1 MSQPNRLQYILAI
14 IVAITWLGVTFIPF
28 FSPNENDVR
37 MAVGVQAAIMTAD
50 FMRGIMVSAA
60 ALIVG
65 FSLASTALMSMGRRL
80 GKVYNV
86 PDWVRFLFLIGYNIL
101 LVSVIVGRW
110 NSIGEPMTIASV
122 IAFAGL
128 TLNVISVLAYSWF
141 VKEVK

>member
-1 MSQPNRLQYILAI
+1 M
-14 IVAITWLGVTFIPF
+14 
-28 FSPNENDVR
+28 E
-37 MAVGVQAAIMTAD
+37 IMTAD

>member
-1 MSQPNRLQYILAI
+1 
-14 IVAITWLGVTFIPF
+14 
-28 FSPNENDVR
+28 
-37 MAVGVQAAIMTAD
+37 
-50 FMRGIMVSAA
+50 
-60 ALIVG
+60 
-65 FSLASTALMSMGRRL
+65 
-80 GKVYNV
+80 
-86 PDWVRFLFLIGYNIL
+86 LIGYNIL